1 MKSPILS
8 VVIPAYNEEESIGE
22 FVMTVIDAIKQIS
35 LVEII
40 VVDDGSSDNTAS
52 IVRQIATEY
61 PVVHLVRLHK
71 NSGHMAAI
79 TAGLKSCSGDWV
91 ATIDADGQDD
101 PYLIPE
107 MIKACTSNNVQICFM
122 GRENRNNDPL
132 RHRIFSPIFYRFLSG
147 STGGSTPIQA
157 ADFRLMSKK
166 VVSVL
171 NLLPETNRVYRVLV
185 PTLGFQSIT
194 LSYERR
200 IRHKGDSKYSFFKLA
215 KLGIRS
221 FLATSGA
228 PLRWVSFVSICFALL
243 SLMIATIAFF
253 QGFANGGI
261 PGWASLALMIS
272 TLFFFQSIATLV
284 ICEFLLILLADV
296 RQRPLYQIMEH

>member
-1 MKSPILS
+1 MKSPELS
-8 VVIPAYNEEESIGE
+8 VIIPAYNEEESIGE
-22 FVMTVIDAIKQIS
+22 FVLSVIDATKEIN

-40 VVDDGSSDNTAS
+40 IVDDGSSDNTAS
-52 IVRQIATEY
+52 IVSQIAQEY
-61 PVVHLVRLHK
+61 PVVHLIRLHR

-79 TAGLKSCSGDWV
+79 TAGLKNCSGDWV

-101 PYLIPE
+101 PNLIPK
-107 MIKACTSNNVQICFM
+107 MIKACIENHAQICFM
-122 GRENRNNDPL
+122 GRENRSNDPL
-132 RHRIFSPIFYRFLSG
+132 RHRIFSSIFYRFLSG
-147 STGGSTPIQA
+147 STGGSTPFQA

-194 LSYERR
+194 LSYKRR
-200 IRHKGDSKYSFFKLA
+200 IRHKGDSKYSFLKLA
-215 KLGIRS
+215 KLGIRA

-228 PLRWVSFVSICFALL
+228 PLRWVSFISICFAFL
-243 SLMIATIAFF
+243 SLIIAMIAFF
-253 QGFANGGI
+253 QGFAGGGI

-272 TLFFFQSIATLV
+272 ILFFFQSIATLV

-296 RQRPLYQIMEH
+296 RQRPLYQIMED